1 MGYHFNNRV
10 KVYKE
15 VSSEPLYG
23 SDVEEI
29 ITRPQAD
36 IKMLKG
42 SEYNNEM
49 RNPHA
54 LLSVTVKA

>member
-29 ITRPQAD
+29 ITRP
-36 IKMLKG
+36 
-42 SEYNNEM
+42 
-49 RNPHA
+49 
-54 LLSVTVKA
+54 